1 VGGGVVM
8 HEVMH
13 VVVLGRGGAGKS
25 AFRPIALDRH
35 GGGVLPCAPSV
46 RNEPSRKPSM
56 FC

>member
-1 VGGGVVM
+1 MGGGVVM

-13 VVVLGRGGAGKS
+13 VVVLGSGGAGKS
-25 AFRPIALDRH
+25 AFRPIALGRH